1 MKNFDDFL
9 KTVDMNKLVS
19 PTVDAIEN
27 SDNPISAISAL
38 STSIAINL
46 LPACSKLFPN
56 LKNTVG
62 TVCLFLTAESCKSVL
77 PCLRKSGSQ

>member
-1 MKNFDDFL
+1 MKNFDDLL

-19 PTVDAIEN
+19 PTVNVIEN

-46 LPACSKLFPN
+46 LRQYHEWNSEQQN
-56 LKNTVG
+56 
-62 TVCLFLTAESCKSVL
+62 
-77 PCLRKSGSQ
+77 

>member
-19 PTVDAIEN
+19 PTVDVIEN

-38 STSIAINL
+38 STSITINL
-46 LPACSKLFPN
+46 LRQYHEWNSEQQN
-56 LKNTVG
+56 
-62 TVCLFLTAESCKSVL
+62 
-77 PCLRKSGSQ
+77 

>member
-19 PTVDAIEN
+19 PTVNVIEN

-46 LPACSKLFPN
+46 LRQSHEWN
-56 LKNTVG
+56 SEQHN
-62 TVCLFLTAESCKSVL
+62 
-77 PCLRKSGSQ
+77 

>member
-27 SDNPISAISAL
+27 SDNPISAISTL

-46 LPACSKLFPN
+46 LRQYHEWNSEQQN
-56 LKNTVG
+56 
-62 TVCLFLTAESCKSVL
+62 
-77 PCLRKSGSQ
+77 

>member
-9 KTVDMNKLVS
+9 NTVDMDKLVS
-19 PTVDAIEN
+19 PTIDVIEN

-46 LPACSKLFPN
+46 LRQYHEWIS
-56 LKNTVG
+56 
-62 TVCLFLTAESCKSVL
+62 ES
-77 PCLRKSGSQ
+77 QN

>member
-19 PTVDAIEN
+19 PTVDVIEK

-38 STSIAINL
+38 STSITINL
-46 LPACSKLFPN
+46 LRQYHEWSSEQQN
-56 LKNTVG
+56 
-62 TVCLFLTAESCKSVL
+62 
-77 PCLRKSGSQ
+77 

>member
-19 PTVDAIEN
+19 PTVDVIEN

-38 STSIAINL
+38 STSITINL
-46 LPACSKLFPN
+46 LGCLCICCSEQMLVPLFVYSSTHTGE
-56 LKNTVG
+56 LMM
-62 TVCLFLTAESCKSVL
+62 
-77 PCLRKSGSQ
+77 

>member
-27 SDNPISAISAL
+27 SDNPIAIISHPL
-38 STSIAINL
+38 
-46 LPACSKLFPN
+46 
-56 LKNTVG
+56 
-62 TVCLFLTAESCKSVL
+62 E
-77 PCLRKSGSQ
+77 

>member
-19 PTVDAIEN
+19 PTVDVIEN

-38 STSIAINL
+38 STLITINL
-46 LPACSKLFPN
+46 LRQYHEWSSEQQN
-56 LKNTVG
+56 
-62 TVCLFLTAESCKSVL
+62 
-77 PCLRKSGSQ
+77 

>member
-19 PTVDAIEN
+19 PTVDVIKN

-38 STSIAINL
+38 STSISINL
-46 LPACSKLFPN
+46 LRQYHEWNSEQQN
-56 LKNTVG
+56 
-62 TVCLFLTAESCKSVL
+62 
-77 PCLRKSGSQ
+77 

>member
-19 PTVDAIEN
+19 PTVDVIEN

-46 LPACSKLFPN
+46 LRQYHEWNS
-56 LKNTVG
+56 
-62 TVCLFLTAESCKSVL
+62 E
-77 PCLRKSGSQ
+77 Q

>member
-19 PTVDAIEN
+19 PTVDVIEN

-38 STSIAINL
+38 STSITINL
-46 LPACSKLFPN
+46 LRQYHEWSFEQQN
-56 LKNTVG
+56 
-62 TVCLFLTAESCKSVL
+62 
-77 PCLRKSGSQ
+77 